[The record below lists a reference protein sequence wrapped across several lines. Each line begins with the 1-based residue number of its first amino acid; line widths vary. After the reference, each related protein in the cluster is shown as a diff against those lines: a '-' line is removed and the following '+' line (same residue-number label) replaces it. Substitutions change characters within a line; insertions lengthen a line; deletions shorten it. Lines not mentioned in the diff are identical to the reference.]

1 MKKCLPVFIGAMVLL
16 ATSTGCSVTGVAFEG
31 VRVGKNL
38 SEKDS
43 YLRIWLDGN
52 EAKQNKLKKGYFGY
66 ASFEVKG
73 KVGIKPTFKFDF
85 IEGKNFGRITG
96 TNMQIHKEFDADYS
110 HQAEFVI
117 YPANSNDSMS
127 LMKPGTDYQLGA
139 MPGNMKVMNFE
150 KQTVPG
156 VELQPGLEYLLVF
169 TVSGDRSESVQIL
182 FNTK

>member
-1 MKKCLPVFIGAMVLL
+1 MNKKLYACLGAIVFL
-16 ATSTGCSVTGVAFEG
+16 AATAGCSATGAAWEG
-31 VRVGKNL
+31 FRIGKNL
-38 SEKDS
+38 AKKDS

-73 KVGIKPTFKFDF
+73 KVSTKPTFKFDF
-85 IEGKNFGRITG
+85 IEGKNFGRITS
-96 TNMQIHKEFDADYS
+96 TNMQIHKEFEADYS

-117 YPANSNDSMS
+117 YPANPNDSTT
-127 LMKPGTDYQLGA
+127 LMKPGVEYPLGA
-139 MPGNMKVMNFE
+139 MPSNMKVMNFE

-169 TVSGDRSESVQIL
+169 TVAGDRSESVQVL